1 MSCIRRSSSGEIS
14 GNVESLSDS
23 AAVRQSLIIKALKI
37 GGASRTYP
45 PFVVSYIR

>member
-1 MSCIRRSSSGEIS
+1 MSCIKRSSSGEIS
-14 GNVESLSDS
+14 GKVENTSDS
-23 AAVRQSLIIKALKI
+23 AAVWQNLIIKALRI